1 MVKYS
6 VYNNEQELLKDLI
19 QLHCKTDIQL
29 DPTYNK
35 GGFYKG
41 DIKEPIYKFDIKP
54 RLKIVEKADA
64 RDLPLKK
71 KSIYTMM
78 IDPPFMFGNHG
89 QQKKYYC
96 SGTFGIIKDF
106 ETLKKTYRDMIREG
120 YRVLKKSGIL
130 LFKCQDYTDAVTTL
144 THCHVWSSAINM
156 GFKVKDLA
164 ILNLPKNK
172 IYNSKLKQR
181 HLRKVHSYFFVFKK

>member
-19 QLHCKTDIQL
+19 ELHCKTDIQL
-29 DPTYNK
+29 DPTYNV

-54 RLKIVEKADA
+54 RLKIVKKADA
-64 RDLPLKK
+64 RDLPLDK
-71 KSIYTMM
+71 KSIDTMM
-78 IDPPFMFGNHG
+78 IDPPFMFGHHG
-89 QQKKYYC
+89 QTKNYYC
-96 SGTFGIIKDF
+96 SNTFGIIKDF
-106 ETLKKTYRDMIREG
+106 NTLKKLYRDMIREG

-130 LFKCQDYTDAVTTL
+130 LFKCQDYTDSVTTL

-156 GFKVKDLA
+156 GFNVKDLA
-164 ILNLPKNK
+164 ILSLPKNK
-172 IYNSKLKQR
+172 IYNKKLKQR